1 MKKIEDF
8 IKDIANDVREEMKWN
23 IENGFDHLYWEHE
36 VGTALIVVEVSEVRL
51 RNGSYIDDTD
61 VYVQHENPEHTS
73 PTLERAIWKALPN
86 WFDLKDE
93 IDRLSA

>member
-1 MKKIEDF
+1 MEKIEKF
-8 IKDIANDVREEMKWN
+8 IKEIAGEVKDAMVLN
-23 IENGFDHLYWEHE
+23 IESGWDRLYWEKE
-36 VGTALIVVEVSEVRL
+36 IGTALIVVEVSEVRL

-73 PTLERAIWKALPN
+73 PTLERAIRKALPN

-93 IDRLSA
+93 IERLSA